1 MNETVL
7 RQTPFGAG
15 LLTAPRVCV
24 GANRETFG
32 RTVCGVR
39 DPRTT
44 KKQSMFSVGLLTALT
59 VLVLTTMVS
68 LAQEV
73 ATNPPPA
80 VTNALPSDSAPVAP
94 IAAAAPTNEPTIVT
108 SEHLQADYLH
118 NVGTFEGNVLA
129 VDPRMTVRADKM
141 TVFFGGTNVVTDTG
155 TNTIRTV
162 QKIVADGAVV
172 ITSPDNKKSSSE
184 HAEYT
189 AEDGKVVLTG
199 TPRVESPDGVVTG
212 QKISFWRGSQKMD
225 VVAGPT
231 ETNRTRLIIY
241 PEDQRKKE

>member
-1 MNETVL
+1 MNKTGFVL
-7 RQTPFGAG
+7 LIA
-15 LLTAPRVCV
+15 LLTLVPIAP
-24 GANRETFG
+24 
-32 RTVCGVR
+32 
-39 DPRTT
+39 
-44 KKQSMFSVGLLTALT
+44 
-59 VLVLTTMVS
+59 
-68 LAQEV
+68 AQDA

-80 VTNALPSDSAPVAP
+80 ATNALATGAATAAPVA
-94 IAAAAPTNEPTIVT
+94 AATPTNEPTIVT

-141 TVFFGGTNVVTDTG
+141 TVFFGGTNVVTSAG
-155 TNTIRTV
+155 TNTTRSV
-162 QKIVADGAVV
+162 QKIIADGAVV
-172 ITSPDNKKSSSE
+172 ITSPDNKKSNSE

-189 AEDGKVVLTG
+189 AEDGKVLLVG
-199 TPRVESPDGVVTG
+199 NPRVETPDGVVTG

-241 PEDQRKKE
+241 PEEQRKKE